1 MIAGAAGVERVGR
14 NDEWIHFIADR
25 AAAAR
30 RRWPPRGARS
40 VLCASPPHHVELA
53 QPHDGSLF
61 TVAHHPFIAEV
72 DLRRMLRRNLAVLL
86 LVPGVA
92 GGWAVRS
99 LLPDDGPKLF
109 SQVLQIVNS
118 QGIGGLSQDAVYER
132 AARGLVDR
140 LDDRYADLYSPEE
153 LATFSREQLR
163 AAYGGLGMQIE
174 DQQGVI
180 TVTRVFPNTPAER
193 GGVRAGDRVTA
204 VNGASTRG
212 LKIEEVSGRLIG
224 EAGTT
229 VQATFSR
236 AGVSEPI
243 TGTFK
248 RAVVHVPAV
257 PYAVVLEG
265 GVGYIPLQSFNETSS
280 NDVRNAVR
288 TLRSK
293 GATSLVLDVRG
304 NGGGS
309 LEEALMIS
317 NLFLPSGEELAR
329 VEYRERKADVYT
341 ARNTTVTTDLPM
353 VVLTD
358 GYSASASEIVAGAL
372 QDHDRAL
379 VLGTSSYGKGLV
391 QQIYPLDGG
400 WALKLTTGKWFTP
413 SGRSIQLDRAEDG
426 TPLLADTATR
436 PQFRSDAGRIVYG
449 GGGITP
455 DLIVQLDT
463 MDAAEREFSRV
474 VGAKGPQVY
483 VSVYDQALAVKDR
496 AVPDFTVTSE
506 WRDELFDRLRKAEV
520 PVTREQYEA
529 ARPLIDRMLEQRVAS
544 LAFGDSAAFRR
555 MAPRDAHVRTAVEL
569 LQQGLT
575 QMDLFA
581 IVDRRNAAVKSD

>member
-1 MIAGAAGVERVGR
+1 MR
-14 NDEWIHFIADR
+14 NTR
-25 AAAAR
+25 
-30 RRWPPRGARS
+30 
-40 VLCASPPHHVELA
+40 
-53 QPHDGSLF
+53 
-61 TVAHHPFIAEV
+61 PFISEV
-72 DLRRMLRRNLAVLL
+72 DLRSTLRSNLAVLL
-86 LVPGVA
+86 LLPALA
-92 GGWAVRS
+92 GGWAVRG
-99 LLPDDGPKLF
+99 LLPDDGPKLL
-109 SQVLQIVNS
+109 SQVLQIVNT
-118 QGIGGLSQDAVYER
+118 QAIGELTEDAVYEQ

-174 DQQGVI
+174 DQEGQI

-193 GGVRAGDRVTA
+193 GGVRAGDRVVA
-204 VNGASTRG
+204 VNGESTRG
-212 LKIEEVSGRLIG
+212 LKIEEVSGRLVG
-224 EAGTT
+224 EAGTM
-229 VQATFSR
+229 VEATFTR

-257 PYAVVLEG
+257 PYAVVLDG

-288 TLRSK
+288 DLQAK

-317 NLFLPSGEELAR
+317 NLFLPAGQELAR

-341 ARNTTVTTDLPM
+341 ARNTTLTTDLPM

-379 VLGTSSYGKGLV
+379 VLGTTSFGKGLV

-413 SGRSIQLDRAEDG
+413 SGRSIQLDRREDG
-426 TPLLADTATR
+426 TPVVDSAAAR
-436 PQFRSDAGRIVYG
+436 PEFQSDAGRVVYG

-455 DLIVQLDT
+455 DLTVRLDT

-474 VGAKGPQVY
+474 IGAKGPQVY
-483 VSVYDQALAVKDR
+483 VAVYDQALAVKD
-496 AVPDFTVTSE
+496 AAAPDFTVTPA
-506 WRDELFDRLRKAEV
+506 WRDALFTRLEEAEV
-520 PVTREQYEA
+520 PVTRAQFDA
-529 ARPLIDRMLEQRVAS
+529 ARPLIDRLLEQRVAA

-555 MAPRDAHVRTAVEL
+555 MAPEDAHIRAALDL
-569 LQQGLT
+569 LQQGRT
-575 QMDLFA
+575 QQDLFA
-581 IVDRRNAAVKSD
+581 IVDRKNAQAKSN

>member
-1 MIAGAAGVERVGR
+1 M
-14 NDEWIHFIADR
+14 
-25 AAAAR
+25 
-30 RRWPPRGARS
+30 
-40 VLCASPPHHVELA
+40 LPH
-53 QPHDGSLF
+53 
-61 TVAHHPFIAEV
+61 
-72 DLRRMLRRNLAVLL
+72 
-86 LVPGVA
+86 
-92 GGWAVRS
+92 
-99 LLPDDGPKLF
+99 DGPKLLA
-109 SQVLQIVNS
+109 QVLQIVNS
-118 QGIGGLSQDAVYER
+118 EAIESLTQDEMYER
-132 AARGLVDR
+132 AARGLVER

-193 GGVRAGDRVTA
+193 GGVRAGDRVVA
-204 VNGASTRG
+204 VNGESTRG

-224 EAGTT
+224 KAGTT
-229 VQATFSR
+229 VEATFSR
-236 AGVSEPI
+236 AGVTEPI
-243 TGTFK
+243 TGMFK

-257 PYAVVLEG
+257 PYAIVLDG

-280 NDVRNAVR
+280 DDVRTAVR
-288 TLRSK
+288 ELQAK
-293 GATSLVLDVRG
+293 GATSLLLDVRG

-317 NLFLPSGEELAR
+317 NLFLPAGEELAR
-329 VEYRERKADVYT
+329 VEYRDRKPDVYT
-341 ARNTTVTTDLPM
+341 ARNAAIATDLPM

-413 SGRSIQLDRAEDG
+413 SGRSIQLDRNDDG
-426 TPLLADTATR
+426 SPVAGETTER
-436 PQFRSDAGRIVYG
+436 PEYRSDAGRIVYG

-455 DLIVQLDT
+455 DLVVALDT
-463 MDAAEREFSRV
+463 MADVEREFSRAA
-474 VGAKGPQVY
+474 GAKGPQVY

-496 AVPDFTVTSE
+496 AEPDFTVTQQ
-506 WRDELFDRLRKAEV
+506 WRDELFARLQEADV
-520 PVTREQYEA
+520 PVTREQYDA
-529 ARPLIDRMLEQRVAS
+529 ARPLIDRMLEQRVAA

-555 MAPRDAHVRTAVEL
+555 MTPQDAHVRAALEL
-569 LQQGLT
+569 LHQGLT
-575 QMDLFA
+575 QQDLFA
-581 IVDRRNAAVKSD
+581 IADRKNAMVKSN

>member
-1 MIAGAAGVERVGR
+1 MLRS
-14 NDEWIHFIADR
+14 N
-25 AAAAR
+25 AAA
-30 RRWPPRGARS
+30 
-40 VLCASPPHHVELA
+40 
-53 QPHDGSLF
+53 
-61 TVAHHPFIAEV
+61 
-72 DLRRMLRRNLAVLL
+72 LL
-86 LVPGVA
+86 LLPVLA
-92 GGWAVRS
+92 GGWAIRDM
-99 LLPDDGPKLF
+99 LPDDGPKLLA
-109 SQVLQIVNS
+109 QVLQIVNS
-118 QGIGGLSQDAVYER
+118 QAIDGLSEDAIYEN

-193 GGVRAGDRVTA
+193 GGVRAGDRVVA
-204 VNGASTRG
+204 VNGESTRG
-212 LKIEEVSGRLIG
+212 LKIEEVSGRLVG

-229 VQATFSR
+229 VEASFSR

-248 RAVVHVPAV
+248 RAIVHVPAV
-257 PYAVVLEG
+257 PYAVVLDG
-265 GVGYIPLQSFNETSS
+265 GVGYLPLQSFNETSS
-280 NDVRNAVR
+280 SDVRNAVR
-288 TLRSK
+288 ELQSK
-293 GATSLVLDVRG
+293 GATSLILDVRG

-309 LEEALMIS
+309 LDEALMIS
-317 NLFLPSGEELAR
+317 NLFLPAGQELAR

-341 ARNTTVTTDLPM
+341 ARNTTITTDLPM

-379 VLGTSSYGKGLV
+379 VLGTTSFGKGLV

-413 SGRSIQLDRAEDG
+413 SGRSIQLDRNEDG
-426 TPLLADTATR
+426 TPVHEEAADR
-436 PQFRSDAGRIVYG
+436 PEYRSDAGRVVYG

-455 DLIVQLDT
+455 DLVVKLDT
-463 MDAAEREFSRV
+463 MDAPEREFSRLA
-474 VGAKGPQVY
+474 GSKGPQVY
-483 VSVYDQALAVKDR
+483 VSVYDQAIALKDR
-496 AVPDFTVTSE
+496 ATPDFTVTDA
-506 WRDELFDRLRKAEV
+506 WRDELFERLQAADV
-520 PVTREQYEA
+520 PVTREQFDA

-555 MAPRDAHVRTAVEL
+555 MAPRDAHVRAAVEL
-569 LQQGLT
+569 LRQGRTQQ
-575 QMDLFA
+575 DLFA
-581 IVDRRNAAVKSD
+581 IVDRRNAELKSN